1 MSQMEGYVIM
11 QQLEGFGKF
20 LESLRGKMSLREAAH
35 KSGLS
40 HAYIRDLELE
50 RNRSTNEKI
59 KPSPVTLKKLSDAYN
74 YSYTE
79 LMDKA
84 GYLEKEDMQ
93 HAGIE
98 IPIQDVLFIEVSM
111 KEITYHTHLGRLN
124 RSVNSLID
132 FSDFLDKLEEQGF
145 KKMDTDLFVN
155 LNHVQKYVEKEG
167 KLYFDSLGL
176 GKHVVIAAIRQK
188 KYHEI
193 LIRSVA
199 RNTGV
204 SLGYQF
210 DRNSNADPLFPSL
223 KRPINHF

>member
-1 MSQMEGYVIM
+1 M

-79 LMDKA
+79 LMEKA
-84 GYLEKEDMQ
+84 GYLEKEGMANTDVD
-93 HAGIE
+93 
-98 IPIQDVLFIEVSM
+98 IPFEDILFIEVSM
-111 KEITYHTHLGRLN
+111 KEITYHTHTGRLN
-124 RSVNSLID
+124 RNVNSLID
-132 FSDFLDKLEEQGF
+132 FSSFLDKLEDLDF

-155 LNHVQKYVEKEG
+155 LHHVQKYLEKEG

-176 GKHVVIAAIRQK
+176 GKHVVMAAIRQK
-188 KYHEI
+188 KYHELI
-193 LIRSVA
+193 IRSVA
-199 RNTGV
+199 RNTGMSV
-204 SLGYQF
+204 GYQF
-210 DRNSNADPLFPSL
+210 DRSPGGDSLFSSL
-223 KRPINHF
+223 KRPI

>member
-1 MSQMEGYVIM
+1 M

-20 LESLRGKMSLREAAH
+20 LEGLRGKMSLREAAH

-74 YSYTE
+74 FSYTE
-79 LMDKA
+79 LMEKA
-84 GYLEKEDMQ
+84 GYLEKEEKSESEV
-93 HAGIE
+93 E
-98 IPIQDVLFIEVSM
+98 IPFQDVLYIEVSM
-111 KEITYHTHLGRLN
+111 REITYHTHMSKLN

-132 FSDFLDKLEEQGF
+132 FSGFLDKLEEQGF

-155 LNHVQKYVEKEG
+155 LQHVQKYAEKEG
-167 KLYFDSLGL
+167 KLYFDSLGI

-188 KYHEI
+188 KYHE
-193 LIRSVA
+193 LIVRSVA
-199 RNTGV
+199 RNTGM

-210 DRNSNADPLFPSL
+210 ERNSGVETLFPSL
-223 KRPINHF
+223 KRQI